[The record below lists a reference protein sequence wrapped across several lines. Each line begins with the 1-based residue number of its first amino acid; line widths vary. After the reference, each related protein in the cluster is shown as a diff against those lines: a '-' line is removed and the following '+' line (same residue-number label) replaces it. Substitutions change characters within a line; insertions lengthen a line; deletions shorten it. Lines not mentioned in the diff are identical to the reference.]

1 MHWGAPEMQPPD
13 PEAKQG
19 SPSFLSLY
27 KNCVGGGCSS
37 ANGGRIQCDCVWCV
51 YRCDLAM
58 CVCVNGCVAGVHECP
73 LCVMRG

>member
-1 MHWGAPEMQPPD
+1 MHWGAPGMQPPD

-37 ANGGRIQCDCVWCV
+37 GNGGPYTVRLCV
-51 YRCDLAM
+51 
-58 CVCVNGCVAGVHECP
+58 VCVQV
-73 LCVMRG
+73 